1 MTTKYY
7 YSYNAEKNA
16 FSGKYPALKN
26 PRRQSEFLLPAMATF
41 KEPPKTK
48 QNEVAIWNGE
58 DWEIESDFRGELQV
72 DIETKE
78 VSTIDYI
85 GSIKKGFQKITE
97 EVAEDLRINPDKY
110 KKIKNSLVDISNTEE
125 YAELVHLKEVAIRKN
140 EIERELLD
148 LDTKR
153 VRAMCEPS
161 VRDEETGETWLDYY
175 NAQITLLRDEYNNL

>member
-7 YSYNAEKNA
+7 YSYNSEKNA

-26 PRRQSEFLLPAMATF
+26 PKRQTEFLLPAMATF
-41 KEPPKTK
+41 KEPPTTK
-48 QNEVAIWNGE
+48 QNEIAIWNGE

-78 VSTIDYI
+78 VSAIDYI
-85 GSIKKGFQKITE
+85 GSIKNGFQKISE
-97 EVAEDLRINPDKY
+97 DVSEDLKINPDKY
-110 KKIKNSLVDISNTEE
+110 KKINDSLVDISNTEE
-125 YAELVHLKEVAIRKN
+125 YAQFLHSKEVAIRKS

-161 VRDEETGETWLDYY
+161 VKDENTGETWLDYY
-175 NAQITLLRDEYNNL
+175 NKQVSILRDEYNSL

>member
-16 FSGKYPALKN
+16 FSGKYPALRN

-48 QNEVAIWNGE
+48 QNEVAVWNSE
-58 DWEIESDFRGELQV
+58 DWVVESDFRGKFQV

-78 VSTIDYI
+78 VSMIDYI
-85 GSIKKGFQKITE
+85 GKIKKGFQIITE
-97 EVAEDLRINPDKY
+97 EVAEDLKSNPDKY
-110 KKIKNSLVDISNTEE
+110 KKIENSLVDISNTEE
-125 YAELVHLKEVAIRKN
+125 YSELLRSKEIVNRKN
-140 EIERELLD
+140 EIEREMLD
-148 LDTKR
+148 LDSKR

-175 NAQITLLRDEYNNL
+175 NKQAALLRDEYNNL